1 MPQQHRRPRVKP
13 HHARLKTAA
22 GQISRARGA
31 SDITFS
37 WQKEGQQLATPTQLA
52 QSTKYSVAAAKT
64 DPLTWESRL
73 VIETVGSQDYGEYK
87 CVAGNVMGL
96 DEHVVLLNVK
106 SQPDPPQDLQVVNV
120 TYNSVFLT
128 WQPGFNG
135 GFPQSYRVRMKK
147 AGSEHH
153 FTVEVRPPEATLFQV
168 HDLQMGSR
176 YSFAV
181 MAFNEMGE
189 SEYTTTTVLATTASK
204 SELYRELLII
214 TDKVDDSGI
223 KGGGGGRNRISWTE
237 MQI

>member
-1 MPQQHRRPRVKP
+1 MIDKSPGMSK
-13 HHARLKTAA
+13 AA
-22 GQISRARGA
+22 SNRGQKAELVCRARGA

-52 QSTKYSVAAAKT
+52 QSTKYSVTAAKT

-73 VIETVGSQDYGEYK
+73 TIESIGSQDYGEYK

-96 DEHVVLLNVK
+96 DEHLILLNVK

-153 FTVEVRPPEATLFQV
+153 FTVEVRPPDATVFQV
-168 HDLQMGSR
+168 QDLQMGSR

-189 SEYTTTTVLATTASK
+189 SEYTTTSVLATTASESYLFTFHSAVPCK
-204 SELYRELLII
+204 CMWLELGGGR
-214 TDKVDDSGI
+214 
-223 KGGGGGRNRISWTE
+223 GGGGILQTG